1 MLSAALACVAGAVLV
16 LTLPDSDPPASK
28 AAADVAADA
37 DALLQPCGEPGQFLP
52 RRPELH
58 RVVAGV
64 QPVPP
69 VLEVVAHPS
78 FHATKVLQLYPRD
91 DQWWIGLSIVD
102 APLVHIH
109 HRKADA
115 PPIALSED
123 PAPKVEFHER
133 VVAEDTAARMVLEWR
148 RSVETTQAYDVGGL
162 DGVSYG
168 FYFDGRCAQMWSPDP
183 GSRNHRLQAVVEAYF
198 DQAPEAEIVRLL
210 QAVGAPRR
218 PDR

>member
-1 MLSAALACVAGAVLV
+1 M
-16 LTLPDSDPPASK
+16 
-28 AAADVAADA
+28 AADA

-133 VVAEDTAARMVLEWR
+133 VREGYHLLALADPARWYIADATEPVEMVTNSIWQRIEPLLAAR
-148 RSVETTQAYDVGGL
+148 
-162 DGVSYG
+162 
-168 FYFDGRCAQMWSPDP
+168 
-183 GSRNHRLQAVVEAYF
+183 
-198 DQAPEAEIVRLL
+198 
-210 QAVGAPRR
+210 
-218 PDR
+218 